1 MSKDENESLV
11 KEEPPTKKKGLNE
24 QGKNSNPLITK
35 LTKTL
40 QLTKHVGPT
49 TNGELASLVDKI
61 MREKANEDKKM
72 ELKKHENC
80 HVIRDKG
87 QSRCLE
93 QFRWV
98 SSVNWLKILK
108 VQKSLIKRIVVV
120 VSEVNKPMGTSEIQK
135 EDTVS
140 VLMDGVLL
148 LANANQDLKCWQRER
163 VNETTNQNKF

>member
-49 TNGELASLVDKI
+49 TNGELASLVDKL

-80 HVIRDKG
+80 HLIRDKG

-120 VSEVNKPMGTSEIQK
+120 VSEVNKLMGTSEIQK

-148 LANANQDLKCWQRER
+148 LANANQDLKCWQRES
-163 VNETTNQNKF
+163 

>member
-49 TNGELASLVDKI
+49 TNGELASLVDKV

-120 VSEVNKPMGTSEIQK
+120 VSEVNKLMGTSEIQK

-148 LANANQDLKCWQRER
+148 LANANQDLKCWQRES
-163 VNETTNQNKF
+163 

>member
-11 KEEPPTKKKGLNE
+11 KEEPLTKKKGLNE

-80 HVIRDKG
+80 HFIRDKG

-120 VSEVNKPMGTSEIQK
+120 VSEVNKLMGTSEIQK
-135 EDTVS
+135 EDTVG

-148 LANANQDLKCWQRER
+148 LANANQDLKCWQRES
-163 VNETTNQNKF
+163 

>member
-49 TNGELASLVDKI
+49 TNGELASLVDKV

-80 HVIRDKG
+80 HLIRDKG

-120 VSEVNKPMGTSEIQK
+120 VSEVNKLMGTSEIQK

-140 VLMDGVLL
+140 VLIDGVLL
-148 LANANQDLKCWQRER
+148 LANANQDLKCWQRES
-163 VNETTNQNKF
+163 

>member
-1 MSKDENESLV
+1 MSKDENELLV

-49 TNGELASLVDKI
+49 TNGELASLVDKL

-80 HVIRDKG
+80 HLIRDKG

-120 VSEVNKPMGTSEIQK
+120 VSEVNKLMGTSEIQK

-148 LANANQDLKCWQRER
+148 LANANQDLKCWQRES
-163 VNETTNQNKF
+163 

>member
-11 KEEPPTKKKGLNE
+11 KEEPPTKKNGLNE

-49 TNGELASLVDKI
+49 TNGELASLVDKL

-80 HVIRDKG
+80 HLIRDKG

-120 VSEVNKPMGTSEIQK
+120 VSEVNKLMGTSEIQK

-148 LANANQDLKCWQRER
+148 LANANQDLKCWQRES
-163 VNETTNQNKF
+163 

>member
-49 TNGELASLVDKI
+49 TNGELASLVDKV

-80 HVIRDKG
+80 HLIRDKG

-120 VSEVNKPMGTSEIQK
+120 VSEVNKLMGTSEIQK

-148 LANANQDLKCWQRER
+148 LANANQDLKCWQRES
-163 VNETTNQNKF
+163 

>member
-1 MSKDENESLV
+1 MSKDENELLV

-80 HVIRDKG
+80 HLIRDKG

-120 VSEVNKPMGTSEIQK
+120 VSEVNKLMGTSEIQK

-148 LANANQDLKCWQRER
+148 LANANQDLKCWQRES
-163 VNETTNQNKF
+163 

>member
-24 QGKNSNPLITK
+24 QGKNSNPLITT

-61 MREKANEDKKM
+61 MMEKANEDKKM

-80 HVIRDKG
+80 HLIRDKG

-120 VSEVNKPMGTSEIQK
+120 VSEVNKLMGTSEIQK

-148 LANANQDLKCWQRER
+148 LANANQDLKCWQRES
-163 VNETTNQNKF
+163 

>member
-80 HVIRDKG
+80 HLIRDKG

-108 VQKSLIKRIVVV
+108 VQKSLIKRIIVV
-120 VSEVNKPMGTSEIQK
+120 VSEVNKLMGTSEIQK

-148 LANANQDLKCWQRER
+148 LANANQDLKCWQR
-163 VNETTNQNKF
+163 

>member
-1 MSKDENESLV
+1 MIASCSVGNSEEDSADDCDSSMSKDENESLV

-24 QGKNSNPLITK
+24 QGKNSKPLITK

-80 HVIRDKG
+80 HLIRDKG

-93 QFRWV
+93 QFR
-98 SSVNWLKILK
+98 
-108 VQKSLIKRIVVV
+108 
-120 VSEVNKPMGTSEIQK
+120 
-135 EDTVS
+135 
-140 VLMDGVLL
+140 
-148 LANANQDLKCWQRER
+148 
-163 VNETTNQNKF
+163 

>member
-11 KEEPPTKKKGLNE
+11 KEEPPTKKNGLNE

-148 LANANQDLKCWQRER
+148 LANANQDLKCWQRES
-163 VNETTNQNKF
+163 

>member
-80 HVIRDKG
+80 HLIRDKG

-120 VSEVNKPMGTSEIQK
+120 VSEVNKLMGTSEIQK

-140 VLMDGVLL
+140 VPMDGVLL
-148 LANANQDLKCWQRER
+148 LTNANQDLKCWQRES
-163 VNETTNQNKF
+163 

>member
-11 KEEPPTKKKGLNE
+11 EEEPPTKKKGLNE

-61 MREKANEDKKM
+61 MREKANEHKKM

-80 HVIRDKG
+80 HLIRDKG

-120 VSEVNKPMGTSEIQK
+120 VSEVNKLMGTSEIQK

-148 LANANQDLKCWQRER
+148 LANANQDLKCWQRES
-163 VNETTNQNKF
+163 

>member
-80 HVIRDKG
+80 HLIRDKG

-120 VSEVNKPMGTSEIQK
+120 VSEVNKLMGTSEIEK

-148 LANANQDLKCWQRER
+148 LANANQDLKCWQRES
-163 VNETTNQNKF
+163 

>member
-80 HVIRDKG
+80 HLIRDKG

-120 VSEVNKPMGTSEIQK
+120 VSEVNKLMGTSEIQK

-148 LANANQDLKCWQRER
+148 LANANQDLKCWQRES
-163 VNETTNQNKF
+163 